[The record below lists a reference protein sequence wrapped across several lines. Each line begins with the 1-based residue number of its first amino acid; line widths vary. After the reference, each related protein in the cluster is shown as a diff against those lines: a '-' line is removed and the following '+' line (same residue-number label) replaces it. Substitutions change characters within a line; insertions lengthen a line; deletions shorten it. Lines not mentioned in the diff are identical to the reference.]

1 MGSAYGRTRVGGD
14 HANRYL
20 NGCTDS
26 RTAYRTSSYTDSCAY
41 VGTDGSTDGHADD
54 GIQRLRRRFGRRP
67 RHVR

>member
-26 RTAYRTSSYTDSCAY
+26 RAANRTSSYTGSCAY
-41 VGTDGSTDGHADD
+41 VGTDGSTDSHADD
-54 GIQRLRRRFGRRP
+54 GTLRLRRRLGRRP
-67 RHVR
+67 RRVR